1 MSLVDV
7 LIWVVLLIFAVKGFM
22 KGMIR
27 EVCSLLGI
35 VIGGWAACYYY
46 IPFAA
51 ILRSHFHFP
60 HSVAL
65 FFSFGLIFVTSGLVF
80 FFLGHLL
87 TTFLKIILLGG
98 FNRIGGLFLGF
109 VQGAFVLSL
118 LLTLATVKSSPAGVK
133 AYLEKSASAR
143 PFIVLGKEF
152 LPRHW
157 NVTGGWGEKQ
167 HERNPPQVSGSS
179 R

>member
-1 MSLVDV
+1 MNLVDV

-22 KGMIR
+22 KGMVR

-35 VIGGWAACYYY
+35 VIGGWAAFHYY

-60 HSVAL
+60 HAVT
-65 FFSFGLIFVTSGLVF
+65 FFLSFGLIFVTSGLLF

-87 TTFLKIILLGG
+87 TTFFKIILLGG
-98 FNRIGGLFLGF
+98 LNRIGGIFLGII
-109 VQGAFVLSL
+109 QGAFVLCL
-118 LLTLATVKSSPAGVK
+118 VLALGTVKPSPVGVK
-133 AYLEKSASAR
+133 LYLEKSSSAHL
-143 PFIVLGKEF
+143 FILCGKELF
-152 LPRHW
+152 AW
-157 NVTGGWGEKQ
+157 WGTGWGIGEG
-167 HERNPPQVSGSS
+167 RFPRSIPAGAPGVS